1 MQIENRFTLPRTII
15 VAGMMVF
22 VFLFT
27 SCDYGGQEQK
37 KQPIR
42 FAFQNR
48 VGSAIPIVAVKKG
61 FFEKSGIVIQPLR
74 FNSGPAC
81 AEALYSGSAD
91 IGTMGDTTAIIAGV
105 QNARLKI
112 IASHSTGEHRH
123 RIIVRDSS
131 PLQRFEDLRGSRI
144 AVKKGTS
151 TFGGLLASLASNNI
165 SLEDVVF
172 VDLSPSIMPDAL
184 MAGSIDAFAA
194 SEPTPSLAEL
204 RGGREL
210 GTLGGLGN
218 EYPIMMLAQKDL
230 LDERDEDVIR
240 FLQALKNAETFVLE
254 NPEETAMILVEVT
267 GLTPEVAR
275 YAMTKHSY
283 RLRLDEAI
291 MESLNKTAEFL
302 KDQKI
307 ISAIPDFPSVIT
319 TRYIQ

>member
-1 MQIENRFTLPRTII
+1 MQIENQFNLPRRII
-15 VAGMMVF
+15 VASMMLF
-22 VFLFT
+22 VFYFT
-27 SCDYGGQEQK
+27 SCGSNGQEQK
-37 KQPIR
+37 KQTLR

-61 FFEKSGIVIQPLR
+61 FFEKSGIIIKPLR

-81 AEALYSGSAD
+81 AEALCSGSAD

-123 RIIVRDSS
+123 RIIVLEGS
-131 PLQRFEDLRGSRI
+131 PLQRLEDLRGNRI

-151 TFGGLLASLASNNI
+151 TFGGLLASLASNKI
-165 SLEDVVF
+165 PLEDVVF

-218 EYPIMMLAQKDL
+218 EYPIMMVAQKDL
-230 LDERDEDVIR
+230 LDGRDEDVIR
-240 FLQALKNAETFVLE
+240 FLQALKKAETFVIE
-254 NPEETAMILVEVT
+254 NPEETAKILAEAT
-267 GLTPEVAR
+267 GLTPVVAR
-275 YAMTKHSY
+275 YAMAKHSY

-307 ISAIPDFPSVIT
+307 ISVIPDFPSVIT
-319 TRYIQ
+319 NRYVQ

>member
-1 MQIENRFTLPRTII
+1 MQIENRFTLPRRIV
-15 VAGMMVF
+15 VAGMMLF
-22 VFLFT
+22 VFFFT
-27 SCDYGGQEQK
+27 SCGSNGQEQK
-37 KQPIR
+37 KQPLR

-91 IGTMGDTTAIIAGV
+91 IGTMGDTTAIIACA

-123 RIIVRDSS
+123 RIIVRDAS
-131 PLQRFEDLRGSRI
+131 PLQRLEDLRGNRI

-151 TFGGLLASLASNNI
+151 TFGGLLASLASNKI

-218 EYPIMMLAQKDL
+218 EYPIMMVAQKDL

-240 FLQALKNAETFVLE
+240 FLQALKKAETFVVE
-254 NPEETAMILVEVT
+254 NPEETAKILAEAT

-319 TRYIQ
+319 TRYVQ